1 MPLISVHNLTKYY
14 GTDLILD
21 GVSLSIDNR
30 DRLGLIGANG
40 TGKTTLC
47 RILMGLE
54 SYEDNAQIHRARG
67 MTVGYLSQDVDFGA
81 ASTPWEVVMAV
92 YGEMR
97 RREEEIR
104 KLEEEMAAETDRD
117 QLAELLEEHE
127 RLTAHH
133 IAAGGYEYERR
144 AATVLTGLGVPEA
157 DFRREIASFSGGE
170 QRRVALAQ
178 LLLKEPDLVLLDE
191 PTNHLDIQGIEWLE
205 GYLKSYPGAVVCIS
219 HDRRFLDSVARRILE
234 LEACDLTEYR
244 GGYSDYLHQKEERL
258 LTYSRQYE
266 RQQQE
271 LKKQMAFIRWA
282 LGTQQEKKVRAAKSR
297 LKLLSKMEYLEPP
310 PAQARQMNLRFEPK
324 MRGGEEILELTRVGM
339 SFGERRLFSD
349 VNLFVRRGERVGI
362 VGPNG
367 CGKTTLLQIILGNL
381 QPTEGKARLGA
392 SVEIGYHR
400 QDEFGLTPDFTVFQ
414 EFRQILPTAD
424 QGEIRSLLARFL
436 FVEDDVFKRVGDLSG
451 GEQSRLSLAK
461 LILTQPTVLVLD
473 EPTNHL
479 DIDSRNALEHAL
491 RDYRGTVIVVSH
503 DRYFLDNVVNRVVV
517 MGGGTAVVH
526 QGNYASYVAKRE
538 AIQQEREAERRE
550 REEQERRDRQRQ
562 ERLARQNRKD
572 KRPRSAGE
580 QLPTAEELE
589 ERAAYL
595 EKQLEKVHRI
605 LGDPATYDQP
615 ARAQALSAEHEKLSS
630 ELRTV
635 YELWERV
642 VAEDG

>member
-67 MTVGYLSQDVDFGA
+67 MTVGYLSQDVDFGV

-157 DFRREIASFSGGE
+157 DFRREISSFSGGE

-381 QPTEGKARLGA
+381 QPTEGKAQLGA

-461 LILTQPTVLVLD
+461 LILTQPT
-473 EPTNHL
+473 
-479 DIDSRNALEHAL
+479 
-491 RDYRGTVIVVSH
+491 
-503 DRYFLDNVVNRVVV
+503 
-517 MGGGTAVVH
+517 
-526 QGNYASYVAKRE
+526 
-538 AIQQEREAERRE
+538 
-550 REEQERRDRQRQ
+550 
-562 ERLARQNRKD
+562 
-572 KRPRSAGE
+572 
-580 QLPTAEELE
+580 
-589 ERAAYL
+589 
-595 EKQLEKVHRI
+595 
-605 LGDPATYDQP
+605 
-615 ARAQALSAEHEKLSS
+615 
-630 ELRTV
+630 
-635 YELWERV
+635 
-642 VAEDG
+642 